1 MPERIASA
9 LSQPGEQPPAAA
21 SLAFAPR
28 QFSYSVPWRARSYQ
42 AGGTLTK
49 HHGQGSDFAGYAS
62 LLACPDPKRIDI
74 RASVR
79 SQPAQWLVR
88 TYLERAA
95 VEVYAVL
102 DVSSSLFFNATS
114 APSLQ
119 QRFTDFVVSLAWSV
133 TRQGDAFAL
142 CAASDHL
149 PPSLQRSPSVQAATA
164 QQVHAQLQAY
174 WCTAGQHGAAQGHR
188 ASAMPAAMAA
198 IGGRRA
204 LVFLISDFFWPEPL
218 LRATMQAAQRHDVVP
233 IVVRDAS
240 AFEGLPRF
248 GWARF
253 RDMES
258 GEERSWLL
266 RRSLHTQ
273 MVQAAAQQTQALN
286 QALVQAGARLPLW
299 LMPDW
304 RAEHVSR
311 HLMETQA

>member
-1 MPERIASA
+1 
-9 LSQPGEQPPAAA
+9 
-21 SLAFAPR
+21 
-28 QFSYSVPWRARSYQ
+28 
-42 AGGTLTK
+42 
-49 HHGQGSDFAGYAS
+49 
-62 LLACPDPKRIDI
+62 
-74 RASVR
+74 
-79 SQPAQWLVR
+79 
-88 TYLERAA
+88 
-95 VEVYAVL
+95 
-102 DVSSSLFFNATS
+102 
-114 APSLQ
+114 
-119 QRFTDFVVSLAWSV
+119 
-133 TRQGDAFAL
+133 
-142 CAASDHL
+142 
-149 PPSLQRSPSVQAATA
+149 
-164 QQVHAQLQAY
+164 
-174 WCTAGQHGAAQGHR
+174 
-188 ASAMPAAMAA
+188 MPAAMAA

-218 LRATMQAAQRHDVVP
+218 LRATMQVAQRHDVVP

-286 QALVQAGARLPLW
+286 QALVKAGARLPLW